1 MRKIALAATAAVTL
15 ALTLAACSSPAATED
30 TTPSSSMSQ
39 SADDGAS
46 KAETGTMTEKK
57 GEFMG
62 LNEKKVS
69 GSVTVTDDEIAL
81 AGFSSDEGP
90 DLHVYL
96 TNGTD
101 EAAVSEGMLVD
112 AVSFDT
118 ATQTFMLD
126 GVDTSEYSYVVIH
139 CDKAKA
145 VFGAAELS

>member
-1 MRKIALAATAAVTL
+1 MRKTAFAATAAVTL
-15 ALTLAACSSPAATED
+15 DLALAACSSPATTED
-30 TTPSSSMSQ
+30 TKPSSSASQ
-39 SADDGAS
+39 SADPGTS
-46 KAETGTMTEKK
+46 TTEMKMSEKTGT
-57 GEFMG
+57 FMG

-69 GSVTVTDDEIAL
+69 GTVTVSDDEIAL
-81 AGFSSDEGP
+81 SGFSSDEGP

-101 EAAVSEGMLVD
+101 EAAVSAGMLVD

-118 ATQTFMLD
+118 TTQTFALD
-126 GVDTSEYSYVVIH
+126 GIDTSEYSYVVIH

>member
-15 ALTLAACSSPAATED
+15 ALALSACSSPAAMED
-30 TTPSSSMSQ
+30 TTPSSSASQ
-39 SADDGAS
+39 SADDGA
-46 KAETGTMTEKK
+46 TMIMTEMT

-69 GSVTVTDDEIAL
+69 GTVTVTDDEIAL
-81 AGFSSDEGP
+81 SGFSSDEGP

-101 EAAVSEGMLVD
+101 EADVSAGMLVD

-126 GVDTSEYSYVVIH
+126 GVDTSKYSYVVIH

>member
-15 ALTLAACSSPAATED
+15 ALTLAACSLPAATED

>member
-1 MRKIALAATAAVTL
+1 MRKIAFAATAAVTL
-15 ALTLAACSSPAATED
+15 ALALSACSSPAATED
-30 TTPSSSMSQ
+30 TKPSSSASQ
-39 SADDGAS
+39 SADSGAS
-46 KAETGTMTEKK
+46 TTEMKMSEKTGT
-57 GEFMG
+57 FMG

-69 GSVTVTDDEIAL
+69 GTVTVSGDEVAL
-81 AGFSSDEGP
+81 SGFSSDEGP

-101 EAAVSEGMLVD
+101 EAAVSAGMLVD

-126 GVDTSEYSYVVIH
+126 GIDTSEYSYVVIH

>member
-1 MRKIALAATAAVTL
+1 MRKIALAATAALAL
-15 ALTLAACSSPAATED
+15 ALTLSACSSPSTNE
-30 TTPSSSMSQ
+30 TMTPESSMSQ
-39 SADDGAS
+39 TPDSGTAM
-46 KAETGTMTEKK
+46 TMTEMT

-62 LNEKKVS
+62 LNDKTVS
-69 GSVTVTDDEIAL
+69 GTVTVTDDEITL

-101 EAAVSEGMLVD
+101 EAAVSAGMLVD

-118 ATQTFMLD
+118 ASQTFMLD
-126 GVDTSEYSYVVIH
+126 GVDTSKYTYVVIH